1 MGKKKDLLFK
11 KFRKYGLNWKTYRR
25 KRWIKR
31 KKSEDISSE
40 KYVISELQDIQVTP
54 KKFKNTKLH
63 IIIANPTIVIYE
75 AYLCWVK
82 GYSFRL
88 LNED

>member
-1 MGKKKDLLFK
+1 MKTLV
-11 KFRKYGLNWKTYRR
+11 RKNTLSQN
-25 KRWIKR
+25 
-31 KKSEDISSE
+31 SEL
-40 KYVISELQDIQVTP
+40 SELQEIQVTP

-75 AYLCWVK
+75 AYLCWAQV
-82 GYSFRL
+82 YSFGL